1 VGRKIDQHDGLGA
14 LELTTMPRRS
24 FRTSISGQVA
34 VEFALILPALAM
46 VIVGTLYAGLLMYSV
61 SGLHSAVTAGARCF
75 SVNSTQ
81 CGTTS
86 AAQTYAQRQ
95 YYGVNSPTFT
105 AVLATCG
112 HEVSGTVTMTLD
124 IGMASWNIP
133 ISATSC
139 FP

>member
-1 VGRKIDQHDGLGA
+1 MLRAAFTK
-14 LELTTMPRRS
+14 S
-24 FRTSISGQVA
+24 TSGHVA

-46 VIVGTLYAGLLMYSV
+46 VIVGTMYAGLVMYSV
-61 SGLHSAVTAGARCF
+61 SGLHSAVAAGARCF

-81 CGTTS
+81 CGSTS
-86 AAQTYAQRQ
+86 ATQTYAQGQ

-105 AVLATCG
+105 ASVASCG
-112 HEVSGTVTMTLD
+112 HEVSATVTLTFD
-124 IGMASWNIP
+124 IGLASWNIP